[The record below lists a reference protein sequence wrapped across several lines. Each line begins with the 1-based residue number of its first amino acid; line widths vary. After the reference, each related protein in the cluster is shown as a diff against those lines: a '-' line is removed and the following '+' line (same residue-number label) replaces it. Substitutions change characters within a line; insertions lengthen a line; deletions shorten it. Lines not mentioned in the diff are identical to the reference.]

1 MGDWL
6 AINGPAIYATKPWRV
21 QNETVTSTWYTSANN
36 TVYAIVL
43 AWPGETLTLQS
54 PIVSPDTTIVTM
66 LGYDGNLN
74 VSLLTIFSSFL
85 IILVVPFAKQQRTYN

>member
-6 AINGPAIYATKPWRV
+6 AINGPTIYATKPWRV

-43 AWPGETLTLQS
+43 AWPGETLTLHS

-66 LGYDGNLN
+66 LGYDGNLI
-74 VSLLTIFSSFL
+74 VSGTIEFSITL
-85 IILVVPFAKQQRTYN
+85 IILREVESFAE